1 MILQDIIDRT
11 MPPIPWADG
20 AKIPWH
26 EPAFSQRML
35 DEHLSQAHD
44 AASRRFATIDKHVA
58 WISGTLLGQKP
69 SRILDLGCGPGLY
82 TERLTRLGHDC
93 VGIDFGPA
101 SIDYAQT
108 QATADNLLIDY
119 RHKDIRQAACG
130 TGFDLVMLINGEFNV
145 FRPEE
150 ASDLLRKSWQALR
163 EGALILLEPHTFAGV
178 QRKTDAPT
186 RWTAAAKGLFS
197 NTPHLWLQECFWD
210 EESQTTITRHYII
223 DAATAAVA
231 RHAETLQAYA
241 DAEYQQLLRSAGFDN
256 IRRFSSLTGG
266 TDSVQEDVFVL
277 VAQKTS

>member
-1 MILQDIIDRT
+1 MILQDIVDRT

-26 EPAFSQRML
+26 DPAFSKRML

-58 WISGTLLGQKP
+58 WISRTLLGQKP

-82 TERLTRLGHDC
+82 TERLTRLGHNC

-101 SIDYAQT
+101 AIDYAQT

-119 RHKDIRQAACG
+119 RHEDIRQAVYG

-145 FRPEE
+145 FRPAE
-150 ASDLLRKSWQALR
+150 ARDLLRQSWQALNK
-163 EGALILLEPHTFAGV
+163 GALILLEPHTFDGI
-178 QRKTDAPT
+178 QTKTDAPA
-186 RWTAAAKGLFS
+186 RWHAAKEGLFS
-197 NTPHLWLQECFWD
+197 NDPHLWLQEHFWD
-210 EESQTTITRHYII
+210 GESQTAITRHYIV
-223 DAATAAVA
+223 DGATAAVT
-231 RHAETLQAYA
+231 RHAETLQAYTEEA
-241 DAEYQQLLRSAGFDN
+241 YQQLLTTAGFSN
-256 IRRFSSLTGG
+256 IQRFASLTGG

-277 VAQKTS
+277 VAQKT